1 VEAQVETA
9 KVSVDETAVAAEVAA
24 PALTPMM
31 KQYLEIKA
39 AHPDCILLFRL
50 GDFYEMFFDDA
61 VKAAEL
67 LQITLTARSKGADRV
82 PMAGVPYHAVRRY
95 IARLIGHGLK
105 VAICEQV
112 EEAGGPNIVRR
123 EVVRI
128 VTPGMVLDD
137 DVLEASENNFL
148 LGLLPADEEGASW
161 GAAVLDA
168 STGELL
174 ALMPGG
180 VERLAEEVAQWSPKE
195 VLLPEGIEPRL
206 VDAFFAALGHRLPT
220 ATLGPDAFVAARA
233 EAFLR
238 THFGVASLE
247 GFGMLAAGPSVGAA
261 GACLRYLKETQKN
274 PAKHV
279 DRVSLWSRGS
289 ALIIDEASRV
299 NLELL
304 RALKDGGRTG
314 SLLGALDYTLTSLGA
329 RKLSRWL
336 SAPLGEVAAIE
347 ARLDSVAELLE
358 RAALRSQLQASLKG
372 IADIERLAS
381 RLSLK
386 SGTPRD
392 LKALGQS
399 LSRLPNLA
407 EELGGTKAA
416 LLQVLSGPLS
426 TDRVRELGQTL
437 ERALVEEPPAVVAEG
452 GFIATGFDAQLDE
465 LIALST
471 SGKDYLLKLEVREK
485 ERTGIGSLKVRYNRV
500 FGYYLEVT
508 KSNLHL
514 VPSDYIRKQ
523 TMVGAER
530 FVTPE
535 LKEYEEKVLSADEK
549 RTALEQTIFEKLREQ
564 VVAAASALRGAAEAV
579 ATLDALSSFAE
590 ASARHGYTRPEVD
603 ESQVLQIEGGRH
615 PVVERTLKSESF
627 VPNDV
632 QLDREAQQ
640 LVIITGPNMAGKSTV
655 MRQTALTVIMAQ
667 AGCFVPAQRARVG
680 LCDRVF
686 TRVGASDNLAKG
698 HSTFMVEMIE
708 TSNILHHATKKSLVV
723 LDEIGRGT
731 STFDGLSIA
740 WAVAE
745 HLHDRIGARTLFAT
759 HYHELTDLARERPK
773 VKNFSVA
780 VKEQGGRVTFLRK
793 LVPGGANRSYG
804 IEVAKLAGLPPEV
817 LVRARELLTN
827 LEAQELDAQGHAR
840 LARKGSVAVAQ
851 EPSPVSA
858 QVDDSQLG
866 LFGSS
871 VKPVAAPAP
880 KEHALLEKLRSF
892 EVDQCTPLEALNA
905 IAEWKRLLKR

>member
-1 VEAQVETA
+1 MVELPAPVEIA
-9 KVSVDETAVAAEVAA
+9 NVSADEAPVAAEVPA

-39 AHPDCILLFRL
+39 AHPDCMLFFRL

-67 LQITLTARSKGADRV
+67 LQITLTARSKGADKV
-82 PMAGVPYHAVRRY
+82 PMAGVPYHAARRY
-95 IARLIGHGLK
+95 VAKLIGFGLK

-123 EVVRI
+123 EVVRV

-137 DVLEASENNFL
+137 AVLEASENNFL
-148 LGLLPADEEGASW
+148 LGLLPGDSEEATW

-174 ALMPGG
+174 ALTPGNL
-180 VERLAEEVAQWSPKE
+180 ERLAEEVGPWSPKE
-195 VLLPEGIEPRL
+195 VVLPEGSDLQRVE
-206 VDAFFAALGHRLPT
+206 AFFSALGRRLPT
-220 ATLGPDAFVAARA
+220 ATLGADAFVPARA
-233 EAFLR
+233 DAFLR
-238 THFGVASLE
+238 NHFGVASLE
-247 GFGMLAAGPSVGAA
+247 GFGLAAAGPSVGAA

-274 PAKHV
+274 PAQHV
-279 DRVSLWSRGS
+279 DRISLWSRGS

-304 RALKDGGRTG
+304 RTLKDGARHG
-314 SLLGALDYTLTSLGA
+314 SLLGALDFTATSLGA

-336 SAPLGEVAAIE
+336 SAPLGDVSAIE
-347 ARLDSVAELLE
+347 ARHDAVQELFE
-358 RAALRSQLQASLKG
+358 KGAFRSELHDNLKG

-381 RLSLK
+381 RLSLR

-399 LSRLPNLA
+399 LGRLPALA
-407 EELGGTKAA
+407 KALGKTKAP
-416 LLQVLSGPLS
+416 LLQILSGPLS
-426 TDRVRELGQTL
+426 TEGVVALGEAL
-437 ERALVEEPPAVVAEG
+437 ERALVDEPPAVVADG
-452 GFIATGFDAQLDE
+452 GFIAKGFDAQLD
-465 LIALST
+465 ALLEIST
-471 SGKDYLLKLEVREK
+471 SGKDYLVKLETRER

-508 KSNLHL
+508 KPNLHL
-514 VPSDYIRKQ
+514 VPTDYVRKQ

-530 FVTPE
+530 FATAE
-535 LKEYEEKVLSADEK
+535 LKEYEEKVLTADEK
-549 RTALEQTIFEKLREQ
+549 RIALEQKIFETLREQ
-564 VVAAASALRGAAEAV
+564 VVSCAAGLRGAAEAV
-579 ATLDALSSFAE
+579 ATLDALMSFAE
-590 ASARHGYTRPEVD
+590 ASARHGYSRPDID
-603 ESQVLQIEGGRH
+603 ESQVLEIEGGRH
-615 PVVERTLKSESF
+615 PVVERTLKGESF

-632 QLDREAQQ
+632 KLDREAQQ

-667 AGCFVPAQRARVG
+667 AGCFVPAKYARVG

-698 HSTFMVEMIE
+698 QSTFMVEMIE
-708 TSNILHHATKKSLVV
+708 TSNILHHATRKSLVV

-793 LVPGGANRSYG
+793 LIPGGANRSYG
-804 IEVAKLAGLPPEV
+804 IEVAKLAGLPIEV
-817 LVRARELLTN
+817 LGRARELLKN

-840 LARKGSVAVAQ
+840 LARK
-851 EPSPVSA
+851 EPPGQNEVSA
-858 QVDDSQLG
+858 VDASQLG
-866 LFGSS
+866 LFGPMA
-871 VKPVAAPAP
+871 KLPPVAAPQ
-880 KEHALLEKLRSF
+880 EHPLIDKLRSF
-892 EVDQCTPLEALNA
+892 EVDQATPLDALNA
-905 IAEWKRLLKR
+905 IAGWKRLLKK